1 MKETFQLNTPDGIT
15 LQGYTSNTASNP
27 NAVITLIHGMG
38 EHALRYEHVANF
50 FNQHNIALV
59 SMDHRGHGRST
70 GKRGHTPNYD
80 ALMHDVEML
89 LQKTNEMY
97 ANIPIILYGHSMGG
111 NLVLNFLIRKKPA
124 VKGAIVTAP
133 YLRLA
138 FEPPAWKVKLGK
150 LSAGI
155 IPSLSQPTGLDT
167 KAISRDPEVVSKYEK
182 DPLVHDKITS
192 AFFVNVHFAGPYAI
206 EHAKEIEIPL
216 LLMHGTADRLTS
228 VEGTKEFAAHAGKNV
243 ELKIW
248 EGFYHELHNEP
259 EKIEVLEYEINWLK
273 KLGIL

>member
-1 MKETFQLNTPDGIT
+1 MKEAFQLITPDGIT
-15 LQGYTSNTASNP
+15 LQGYHNNTTATP

-38 EHALRYEHVANF
+38 EHAMRYEHVANF
-50 FNQHNIALV
+50 FNQHNIAFV
-59 SMDHRGHGRST
+59 SMDHRGHGRSS
-70 GKRGHTPNYD
+70 GKRGHAPNYE

-89 LQKTNEMY
+89 LQKTYELH
-97 ANIPIILYGHSMGG
+97 PGVPVILYGHSMGG
-111 NLVLNFLIRKKPA
+111 NLVLNYLIRKKPA

-155 IPSLSQPTGLDT
+155 LPSLSQPTGLDT
-167 KAISRDPEVVSKYEK
+167 KAISRDPEVVSRYEK

-206 EHAKEIEIPL
+206 EHAQEIEVPI

-228 VEGTKEFAAHAGKNV
+228 VDGSKEFAARAGKNV

-259 EKIEVLEYEINWLK
+259 EKTEVLEYEVHWLK

>member
-1 MKETFQLNTPDGIT
+1 MKETFQLSTPDGIT
-15 LQGYTSNTASNP
+15 LQGYQSSTDSKP
-27 NAVITLIHGMG
+27 KAVIVLIHGMG
-38 EHALRYEHVANF
+38 EHAMRYKHVAEY
-50 FNQHNIALV
+50 FNQHNVALV

-80 ALMHDVEML
+80 ALMHDLELL
-89 LQKTNEMY
+89 LQKTNEAY
-97 ANIPIILYGHSMGG
+97 PGIPVILYGHSMGG
-111 NLVLNFLIRKKPA
+111 NLVLNFLIRKKPK
-124 VKGAIVTAP
+124 VKGAIITAP

-155 IPSLSQPTGLDT
+155 LPSLSQPTGLDT
-167 KAISRDPEVVSKYEK
+167 KAISRDNAVVAAYEK

-206 EHAKEIEIPL
+206 EHANEIEVPV

-228 VEGTKEFAAHAGKNV
+228 TEGSKEFASRAGKMV

-248 EGFYHELHNEP
+248 EGLYHELHNEP
-259 EKIEVLEYEINWLK
+259 EKTEVLNFELDWLK
-273 KLGIL
+273 KNSIL

>member
-1 MKETFQLNTPDGIT
+1 MKEAFQLSTPDGIT
-15 LQGYTSNTASNP
+15 LQGYHSSTGSKPT
-27 NAVITLIHGMG
+27 AVIALVHGMG
-38 EHALRYEHVANF
+38 EHAMRYKHVAEY
-50 FNQHNIALV
+50 FNQLNIAMV
-59 SMDHRGHGRST
+59 SIDHRGHGRST
-70 GKRGHTPNYD
+70 GKRGHTPSYD
-80 ALMHDVEML
+80 ALMHDLEIL
-89 LQKTNEMY
+89 LKKTNEEY
-97 ANIPIILYGHSMGG
+97 PGVPVILYGHSMGG
-111 NLVLNFLIRKKPA
+111 NLVLNFLIRKKPM

-155 IPSLSQPTGLDT
+155 LPSLSQPTGLDS
-167 KAISRDPEVVSKYEK
+167 KAISRDEEVVRMYEK

-206 EHAKEIEIPL
+206 EHAKEIEVPV

-228 VEGTKEFAAHAGKNV
+228 VEGSKEFASRAGNNV

-248 EGFYHELHNEP
+248 EGLYHELHNEP
-259 EKIEVLEYEINWLK
+259 EKIEVLDYEANWLK
-273 KLGIL
+273 KLGVL